1 MHFLTE
7 ISGGCSSFLLV
18 LYRNYCLKVV
28 SFVFITRNACSVCNF
43 ALQTS
48 SICQSFL
55 CFGIKNFKGRTL
67 VQQGPSFFMFF
78 CQPNSRMQLVK
89 RKLFEN
95 DPKDFYVCLNILH
108 IGVGGNNL
116 VFFSDAKSVIQSQC
130 LSSFYKDNSKNS
142 GLKFYMFSLVGKT

>member
-7 ISGGCSSFLLV
+7 MSGGCSSFLLV

-28 SFVFITRNACSVCNF
+28 SFVIITRNACSVCNF

-48 SICQSFL
+48 SICQSFS
-55 CFGIKNFKGRTL
+55 CFGSKNFKGRTL
-67 VQQGPSFFMFF
+67 VPSAPSFFRFILS
-78 CQPNSRMQLVK
+78 NQLKDAVGK
-89 RKLFEN
+89 KEIVEN
-95 DPKDFYVCLNILH
+95 DPKDFYVCLNILY

-130 LSSFYKDNSKNS
+130 LSFFTRIIQKI
-142 GLKFYMFSLVGKT
+142 LA

>member
-1 MHFLTE
+1 MHFLTKM
-7 ISGGCSSFLLV
+7 SGGCSSFLLV

-28 SFVFITRNACSVCNF
+28 SFIIITRNACSVCNF

-48 SICQSFL
+48 SICQSFS
-55 CFGIKNFKGRTL
+55 CFGSKNFKGRTL

-89 RKLFEN
+89 RKLLKMIPRTFM
-95 DPKDFYVCLNILH
+95 FCLNILH

-130 LSSFYKDNSKNS
+130 LSFFTRIIQKI
-142 GLKFYMFSLVGKT
+142 LA